1 MPPDAGT
8 DRQQGT
14 LVDWDDDRGF
24 GFISPTSGGS
34 RVFVH
39 VSAFPRGERPVTG
52 CRLSYAPVRDERN
65 RARAADV
72 QYLDVVRTRRTSGN
86 GLAGAVAVAA
96 VFFFLLAALLALDE
110 LPVVLIAAYS
120 LLSAVAVWLYGV
132 DKSAARQGRRR
143 TPESTLH
150 AVALLGGWPG
160 ALVARRVF
168 RHKTVKQPFR
178 TVFWMTVVANC
189 AALAWFVSQAP
200 ATLL

>member
-1 MPPDAGT
+1 M
-8 DRQQGT
+8 
-14 LVDWDDDRGF
+14 
-24 GFISPTSGGS
+24 
-34 RVFVH
+34 FVH
-39 VSAFPRGERPVTG
+39 ISAFPRGERPVSG
-52 CRLSYAPVRDERN
+52 CRLSYVPERDERN
-65 RARAADV
+65 RAARAADV
-72 QYLDVVRTRRTSGN
+72 QYLDVVRTGRTSSN

-96 VFFFLLAALLALDE
+96 VFFVLMVALLALDE
-110 LPVVLIAAYS
+110 LPVVLLGAYA
-120 LLSAVAVWLYGV
+120 LLSAVAVWMYGD

-189 AALAWFVSQAP
+189 AALAWFVSQGP
-200 ATLL
+200 ETLP